1 MHRIGLHEV
10 TLYLYY
16 IAKTIEKNKAR
27 TSLLT
32 SQYILLMETQE
43 IVRTSICDSI
53 FASFYL
59 LNDDYSHHIKSLDE
73 ASIKSYNTRYLPYH
87 QTERKETEI
96 PIK

>member
-1 MHRIGLHEV
+1 MKTVGLNDEK
-10 TLYLYY
+10 
-16 IAKTIEKNKAR
+16 AK
-27 TSLLT
+27 TSLLRF
-32 SQYILLMETQE
+32 QYILLMETQE

-87 QTERKETEI
+87 QTEREETEI